1 MSEAPSTPEE
11 SPPRPPDDFRVSY
24 AQILRFQERLRHA
37 VLELRTDLD
46 SPAFQTIVRALE
58 DDHGSRVARP
68 VARVRDVLD
77 ELIRTADAAS
87 SDVSDELRRA
97 SGASELEEGC
107 DGIPAGLARFV
118 AERASMPGFGYDA
131 WKDPLRGWTIDWVEK
146 LEDGSIRASG
156 RLYERPHA
164 WFQE

>member
-1 MSEAPSTPEE
+1 MSEAPTNPEE
-11 SPPRPPDDFRVSY
+11 PPPRPPDDFRVSY

-58 DDHGSRVARP
+58 DDHGSRVAQPISRL
-68 VARVRDVLD
+68 RDVLD

-87 SDVSDELRRA
+87 SEVSDELQRA
-97 SGASELEEGC
+97 SGGPGREEGC

-118 AERASMPGFGYDA
+118 AERSSMPGFGYDA
-131 WKDPLRGWTIDWVEK
+131 WKDPLRGWAIVWFEK

-156 RLYERPHA
+156 RLYEKPHA